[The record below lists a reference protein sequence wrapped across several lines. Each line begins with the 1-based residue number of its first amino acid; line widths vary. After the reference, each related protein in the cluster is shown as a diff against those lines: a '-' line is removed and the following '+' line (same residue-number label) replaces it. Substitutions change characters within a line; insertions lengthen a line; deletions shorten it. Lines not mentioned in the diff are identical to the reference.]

1 MLLIIISSVSCI
13 KLDKTGPSSEITPI
27 YIEDAFPAA
36 GRIAYISVVN
46 SKSQIYVMNG
56 DGTNQINIS
65 DNGFDEFGFS
75 WSPDG
80 REIAF
85 TSDRYGKGQIYLI
98 NPDGTGRKNLTDDEF
113 WYGYPSW
120 SPDGKKIAF
129 VSGQPEILNSQ
140 ANIQG
145 QIFIMN
151 ATGDGEMIFP
161 GIFLMIGIPP
171 GHRMAKR
178 LLLYHIKMGI
188 PQIYIMNADGTG
200 RTNLSGTDSN
210 GLYPTWSPDG
220 KKIAFVSYKD
230 GNPQIYVMNAD
241 RNRPGQSFL
250 QQLRRALPHHWSP
263 DGKKIAFVSYKDGNP
278 QIYVMN
284 ADGTSRVNLV
294 LQQL

>member
-1 MLLIIISSVSCI
+1 LTDLKQLFFLELIKLVFKQKIALNFLLALLIIFLSVSCI
-13 KLDKTGPSSEITPI
+13 KLTKQDPISEVTPV
-27 YIEDAFPAA
+27 YSEDALPAG

-46 SKSQIYVMNG
+46 SKSQIYIMNG

-85 TSDRYGKGQIYLI
+85 TSDRYGKGLIYLI
-98 NPDGTGRKNLTDDEF
+98 NPNGSGRKNLTDDEF

-145 QIFIMN
+145 QIYVMN
-151 ATGDGEMIFP
+151 ASGDGI
-161 GIFLMIGIPP
+161 
-171 GHRMAKR
+171 
-178 LLLYHIKMGI
+178 
-188 PQIYIMNADGTG
+188 ND
-200 RTNLSGTDSN
+200 LSGNVFNDW
-210 GLYPTWSPDG
+210 YPTWAPDG

-230 GNPQIYVMNAD
+230 SNPQIYVMNAD
-241 RNRPGQSFL
+241 GTD
-250 QQLRRALPHHWSP
+250 RANLSGTDSDGLYPTWAP
-263 DGKKIAFVSYKDGNP
+263 DGKKIAFVSYKDSNP

-284 ADGTSRVNLV
+284 ADGTDRANLSSKG
-294 LQQL
+294 